1 MNVSATGTVRYAENM
16 ANGTVRNESKRHGD
30 YFAVGTDPK
39 DPNRLW
45 AIIQYQRNSTFS
57 GNSSIASV
65 RFEDVPVPSSPPPV
79 PDGKKITGAQ
89 VRVERAGGNVTI
101 AWDVSSCPPGGNHLV
116 WYDLATIASYTIR
129 QTTCAIG
136 TSGAWTGPAP
146 AGSVGVLVVSDDAVN
161 TEGSY
166 GPNSAGQ
173 ERPSSTTACG
183 ITAKNV
189 GGTCP

>member
-1 MNVSATGTVRYAENM
+1 MRPT
-16 ANGTVRNESKRHGD
+16 
-30 YFAVGTDPK
+30 
-39 DPNRLW
+39 
-45 AIIQYQRNSTFS
+45 
-57 GNSSIASV
+57 
-65 RFEDVPVPSSPPPV
+65 
-79 PDGKKITGAQ
+79 
-89 VRVERAGGNVTI
+89 RAK
-101 AWDVSSCPPGGNHLV
+101 CPPGGNHLV

-146 AGSVGVLVVSDDAVN
+146 IGNVAVLVVSDDAVH

-166 GPNSAGQ
+166 GPNSANQ

-183 ITAKNV
+183 ITAKSI